1 MFCILEIHFIQKNKL
16 SRKLFE
22 NHIFMLTESQE
33 VSKYC
38 NTVVSPKPTIPSS
51 NQVFFYYFII
61 LITWVPDTRGGGM
74 FLLLRSSGARPGPT
88 DQQLCGEGGG
98 GEQVEER

>member
-51 NQVFFYYFII
+51 NQVFFLLFYYFDHMGP
-61 LITWVPDTRGGGM
+61 WYQRGWDV
-74 FLLLRSSGARPGPT
+74 SPA
-88 DQQLCGEGGG
+88 
-98 GEQVEER
+98 

>member
-74 FLLLRSSGARPGPT
+74 FLLLIEALGPDLGRLTSSYVVR
-88 DQQLCGEGGG
+88 GG
-98 GEQVEER
+98 QVEER